1 MLPHL
6 PFQPTP
12 VTELPYFS
20 KKWQCRA
27 HCKRDDLFPE
37 AGGGSKA
44 RMLQYILHGVTP
56 ERYDVVL
63 TAGGPHSNF
72 NRACALMCAKLGVK
86 MHLVAYGGSDEDF
99 RRSVNFRLCSYSGVE
114 ISHSRKEDVPH
125 TIQDLLER
133 YKQEGKRVKY
143 IWGGGRELAGIYAYY
158 EAVQELAGWG
168 EPVDAVFVACGT
180 GTTLTGICA
189 GMQRLYPEAK
199 VYAVSIARTREAE
212 MGILQED
219 MDILNAHLGAS
230 YTFSNL
236 VFLDSYLCGGY
247 GQANADGLLET
258 IKDGIVKEGLMLDVT
273 YSGKALFGMAQI
285 MAKGCFAGKS
295 VLFWH
300 TGGIFNMISE
310 FS

>member
-1 MLPHL
+1 MQHL

-12 VTELPYFS
+12 VTGLPYFS
-20 KKWQCRA
+20 KLWQCHA
-27 HCKRDDLFPE
+27 LCKRDDLFPE
-37 AGGGSKA
+37 VGGGSKA

-86 MHLVAYGGSDEDF
+86 MHLVAYGGTEDEF
-99 RRSVNFRLCSYSGVE
+99 RHSFNFRLCAYSRAE
-114 ISHSRKEDVPH
+114 ISYSRKEDVPH

-143 IWGGGRELAGIYAYY
+143 IWGGGRELAGFYAYY
-158 EAVQELAGWG
+158 EAVQELVALHT
-168 EPVDAVFVACGT
+168 PLDAVFVACGT

-189 GMQRLYPEAK
+189 GMQRHFPHAK
-199 VYAVSIARTREAE
+199 VYAVSVARSHEAE
-212 MGILQED
+212 KEILLED
-219 MDILNAHLGAS
+219 MDMLNAHLNSS
-230 YTFSNL
+230 YNFSNM
-236 VFLDSYLCGGY
+236 VFTDSYLCGGY

-258 IKDGIVKEGLMLDVT
+258 IKEGIVKEGLMLDVT
-273 YSGKALFGMAQI
+273 YSGKALYGMSQI
-285 MAKGCFAGKS
+285 MAKGGFAGKN

-300 TGGIFNMISE
+300 TGGVFNMISNLC
-310 FS
+310 